1 MQGTKAAMRRAIL
14 SGIRMPRIGTK
25 RLEAVP
31 DAERLQTAQLQ
42 AAIDALSAAGG
53 GTLVFPAGI
62 YRTGA
67 LRLKSGVELQLAS
80 PQTEIRFTPEEPE
93 RNYPLVFSHWEASP
107 CRNYSALLYACD
119 AHDIAVTGSGTLDG
133 GADRDHWWN
142 WHHQVE
148 ESWSENRPDL
158 QRADR
163 SALRRM
169 NEEGVPIPD
178 RIFGGGHF
186 LRPNFVQFLRCERVL
201 LQGVTLHNSP
211 MWQLNPVQCRSVI
224 VDGMTLSS
232 HGANNDGCD
241 PESCSG
247 VWIRNCRFDTGDD
260 CISLKSGRDRDGRT
274 ANIPCENVL
283 IEHNL
288 FADGH
293 GGIALG
299 SEMSGGIRR
308 VSITGCVFDGTDRG
322 IRIKSRRGRGGAV
335 EDVSVTGIVMNDVL
349 CPLVINLMYFCG
361 KDGKLPIV
369 SDPNAQPVTDA
380 TPHVRRIRMADI
392 VVTNAK
398 SAAACL
404 YGLPEAPLED
414 ISIVNTQIHLVE
426 DTPSFPVMN
435 AVQQPVTLAGLTAE
449 HVRGLHLTDLRI
461 VGAREDEIT
470 LRDVE

>member
-1 MQGTKAAMRRAIL
+1 M
-14 SGIRMPRIGTK
+14 
-25 RLEAVP
+25 V
-31 DAERLQTAQLQ
+31 
-42 AAIDALSAAGG
+42 
-53 GTLVFPAGI
+53 
-62 YRTGA
+62 
-67 LRLKSGVELQLAS
+67 
-80 PQTEIRFTPEEPE
+80 
-93 RNYPLVFSHWEASP
+93 H
-107 CRNYSALLYACD
+107 
-119 AHDIAVTGSGTLDG
+119 
-133 GADRDHWWN
+133 
-142 WHHQVE
+142 
-148 ESWSENRPDL
+148 
-158 QRADR
+158 
-163 SALRRM
+163 
-169 NEEGVPIPD
+169 
-178 RIFGGGHF
+178 
-186 LRPNFVQFLRCERVL
+186 
-201 LQGVTLHNSP
+201 
-211 MWQLNPVQCRSVI
+211 
-224 VDGMTLSS
+224 
-232 HGANNDGCD
+232 
-241 PESCSG
+241 
-247 VWIRNCRFDTGDD
+247 
-260 CISLKSGRDRDGRT
+260 
-274 ANIPCENVL
+274 
-283 IEHNL
+283 
-288 FADGH
+288 GH
-293 GGIALG
+293 GGVVLG

-461 VGAREDEIT
+461 VGARENEIT